1 MLPATVASHP
11 NCRSRCVRNDA
22 VVLLPLLPV
31 TPVVVAKLSATHRSV
46 PLVIGTPAA
55 MAAATNGCRGLN
67 PGDLKY
73 SLEVLYQLLR
83 ARKMIEDLNERVI
96 EDYRARHP
104 RLAAEEMDAYEA
116 ARKAAAADKSKLP
129 PGGAAGLMGLPVDSR
144 LSDGFAIPIR
154 VLLGTSRD
162 FVRERGLLGTLDG
175 TKEGVVLA
183 LSRPQT
189 LVVSGQPGSGK
200 THVLLV
206 IIEMLI
212 QALRNI
218 STLEKRAQVVW
229 FHLGLSAN
237 DYPADLGPAQRPN
250 SGPESVAALHALG
263 GVPQGLPGRRVVF
276 VPPGQPVEALQQ
288 RQREY
293 PGAEIR
299 IIRLGQKD
307 RFPGYLRVLL
317 GVEEN
322 PAVYLRMLDQ
332 LAADLGDKASPEALL
347 KAIEEAGESDKG
359 ERLSKVRETGL
370 GGERRK
376 PLIVLDKM
384 TKQRA
389 IAAVMRAANWVA
401 PEGKDSQSLWD
412 GLDNAHVIVDMR
424 SNQLTSRDA
433 LGVVMTLVGSLSQRR
448 GADGDFLPA
457 VAVLDEFNKLIAQ
470 GKISPVALSQLTE
483 VRHRKTSTIISG
495 QLPSQFPT
503 EIANLATGLICGQI
517 EGAESFEAICAMK
530 PTAGKLGRE
539 VYAKLKK
546 GEFICH
552 FRDANRDEYRGE
564 PFKVKI
570 RPACAQPGGQTRSS
584 IAEEE
589 GED

>member
-1 MLPATVASHP
+1 MAKAARAAVPYKDVSEAALRAKAEELWELEQRLTRAMDEVKEEKGVLERKDAELCDIGEHMMAFNNQLNTDRLALKNERETLTDLYDKLAERETRVA
-11 NCRSRCVRNDA
+11 A
-22 VVLLPLLPV
+22 
-31 TPVVVAKLSATHRSV
+31 
-46 PLVIGTPAA
+46 IAA
-55 MAAATNGCRGLN
+55 MNGGQRWPGAPDGLAGILIYLADMLSNAYQVAGWTLRENCHERFERLN

-317 GVEEN
+317 GVEEKGGKQFVTLRN
-322 PAVYLRMLDQ
+322 PWGQREPGRDGRDDGIFTMPLDQ
-332 LAADLGDKASPEALL
+332 F
-347 KAIEEAGESDKG
+347 
-359 ERLSKVRETGL
+359 
-370 GGERRK
+370 
-376 PLIVLDKM
+376 
-384 TKQRA
+384 
-389 IAAVMRAANWVA
+389 
-401 PEGKDSQSLWD
+401 
-412 GLDNAHVIVDMR
+412 
-424 SNQLTSRDA
+424 LTSFA
-433 LGVVMTLVGSLSQRR
+433 TV
-448 GADGDFLPA
+448 
-457 VAVLDEFNKLIAQ
+457 EF
-470 GKISPVALSQLTE
+470 
-483 VRHRKTSTIISG
+483 
-495 QLPSQFPT
+495 
-503 EIANLATGLICGQI
+503 
-517 EGAESFEAICAMK
+517 
-530 PTAGKLGRE
+530 
-539 VYAKLKK
+539 AKL
-546 GEFICH
+546 
-552 FRDANRDEYRGE
+552 
-564 PFKVKI
+564 
-570 RPACAQPGGQTRSS
+570 
-584 IAEEE
+584 
-589 GED
+589 